1 MRKGW
6 FFIIPAII
14 IGICAGVYYT
24 PLYSVLD
31 KELFGLLEH
40 IRPPAGTEQNIVHL
54 KIEKPYPDR
63 ELFGKGVTALR
74 DLGAE
79 VLVFA
84 MDFDELYG
92 GGGAYLGETLTG
104 NAYVPLYASAEAAA
118 EELFSL
124 KNAEVREEFPFRLEG
139 FRAPSLPLP
148 AGAGGGGF
156 LYSDESAAR
165 NGNKL
170 PLIRG
175 YEKTYY
181 PHVIF
186 AAVLGWMRDPSV
198 FIYRDRAV
206 LRNAA
211 VPGREMKDVVVPFTE
226 SGDVYVRGPGAP
238 SYPFTPYIQQ
248 EENIGELYSI
258 LRSLEEKN
266 LLTPETGGGNLTEIY
281 RSAELLRQRAAAD
294 EVPEEDLPGVSEKR
308 TALRDRFLREAGT
321 FFFGNAES
329 VILDG
334 GGPAGAEAAEIE
346 ELFTRGR
353 RLHKEIADKRGAL
366 QKTADGAFCII
377 TYEDIPAEAA
387 AAYTAAV
394 HTLITEDFIDDFP
407 WWYSLIAA
415 SILAFLLMFVLTR
428 LKPAA
433 AIIIGLPAAALF
445 AGLPLISF
453 YFFAVYLPLFFPA
466 AAAGAVY
473 LAAAAVQISAFT
485 REKRNIT
492 VRFFSSV
499 PKSRMGDVAEMY
511 AGKAGVTG
519 IKLPMSV
526 LYAKIGNQASIIRDN
541 SPEDVMK
548 MYTAFADMV
557 REGILSLE
565 GLVGG
570 IDGGT
575 GWGVWGAFSED
586 TSDAMEACNAALA
599 LRKRLQDEKHP
610 FTLVVSL
617 TSGDGIRGKKVTLS
631 STGIPV
637 AGLPVLQGEKILQA
651 QGLYGVPVIAAG
663 KIHTETGDRYLFRR
677 LDRVRIEGFT
687 ESIRLYELIGTPEAA
702 DEKKKTFLDIYTR
715 ALSLFEKQEWKQA
728 HKLFIEALQIDE
740 NDKTAVLFAR
750 RCQKFVKDPPSASWD
765 GTFSIL

>member
-6 FFIIPAII
+6 FFIIPALI

-31 KELFGLLEH
+31 KKLFDLLGY
-40 IRPPAGTEQNIVHL
+40 IRPPSGTEQNILHL

-74 DLGAE
+74 DLGAD

-84 MDFDELYG
+84 MDFDELYAA
-92 GGGAYLGETLTG
+92 GAYLGETLPG
-104 NAYVPLYASAEAAA
+104 NAYVPLYASAEAETGGAGHAA
-118 EELFSL
+118 ITEELFSL
-124 KNAEVREEFPFRLEG
+124 RKAEVREEFPFRLEG
-139 FRAPSLPLP
+139 YRAPSLPLP

-156 LYSDESAAR
+156 IYSDESAAR
-165 NGNKL
+165 DGNKL
-170 PLIRG
+170 PFIRG

-181 PHVIF
+181 PHLLF

-211 VPGREMKDVVVPFTE
+211 VPGREMKDVVIPFTE
-226 SGDVYVRGPGAP
+226 SGDVYVRGPGVP
-238 SYPFTPYIQQ
+238 SYPFTPYLQQ

-258 LRSLEEKN
+258 LRRLEDKN
-266 LLTPETGGGNLTEIY
+266 LVQNLTEIY
-281 RSAELLRQRAAAD
+281 RSAAG
-294 EVPEEDLPGVSEKR
+294 EVPDDGQNYGSKNR
-308 TALRDRFLREAGT
+308 RALRERFLREAGT
-321 FFFGNAES
+321 FFVSNENGGVS
-329 VILDG
+329 VGED
-334 GGPAGAEAAEIE
+334 AAEIE
-346 ELFTRGR
+346 DLLVRGR
-353 RLHKEIADKRGAL
+353 RLYKEITDKRGAL
-366 QKTADGAFCII
+366 QKIAEGAFCII

-394 HTLITEDFIDDFP
+394 HTIVTEDFIDDFP

-433 AIIIGLPAAALF
+433 AVIVGLPAAAVF

-453 YFFAVYLPLFFPA
+453 YFFSVYLPLFFPA
-466 AAAGAVY
+466 AAAVAVY
-473 LAAAAVQISAFT
+473 FAAAAVQIAAST
-485 REKRNIT
+485 REKRDIA

-499 PKSRMGDVAEMY
+499 PKSRMGDVAGMY
-511 AGKAGVTG
+511 ASKAGVSG
-519 IKLPMSV
+519 IQLPMSV
-526 LYAKIGNQASIIRDN
+526 LYAKIGNQASMIIDN
-541 SPEDVMK
+541 SPEEIMK
-548 MYTAFADMV
+548 MYTAFSAMV
-557 REGILSLE
+557 RDVILSFE

-586 TSDAMEACNAALA
+586 TSDALEACSAALT
-599 LRKRLQDEKHP
+599 LRKRLHDEKHP
-610 FTLVVSL
+610 FTVIFSL
-617 TSGDGIRGKKVTLS
+617 TSGAGIRGKKVTLS
-631 STGIPV
+631 STGIPI

-651 QGLYGVPVIAAG
+651 QGLYGVPVIATD
-663 KIHTETGDRYLFRR
+663 KIHSETGDRYLFRR

-687 ESIRLYELIGTPEAA
+687 ESVRLYELIGAPEAA
-702 DEKKKTFLDIYTR
+702 DEKKRTFLDIYTK
-715 ALSLFEKQEWKQA
+715 ALNLFEKQEWKQA

-740 NDKTAVLFAR
+740 SDKTTMLFAR